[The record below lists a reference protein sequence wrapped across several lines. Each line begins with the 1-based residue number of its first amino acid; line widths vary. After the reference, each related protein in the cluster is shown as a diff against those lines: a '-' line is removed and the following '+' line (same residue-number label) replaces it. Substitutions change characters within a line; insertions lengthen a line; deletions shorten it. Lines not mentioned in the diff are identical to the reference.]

1 MKFHYQ
7 HLIELLKKTPTKAEL
22 SETLFQLGHEN
33 EIEGEIF
40 DLELTPNR
48 GDCLSLMG
56 IARDLNFFFEYKDD
70 LKIYDG
76 AIEKFD
82 FDFINYEPDSCPDIS
97 FLYIEID
104 NKIGSYKDYLQS
116 YFQDLPNNR
125 VNFFTDIS
133 NYVSYELGQPTH
145 CYDFLSLQ
153 GTLELKKIDQKN
165 DFTTLQ
171 DEKILIDEGTL
182 VFSINDEVINLAGI
196 MGGKKTRCSDKTT
209 KVLLECA
216 HFKPEEILGK
226 STYYGLNSDASH
238 KYERFV
244 DPNLQELAIKRFIKI
259 VEDHAD
265 IKEIKLYKN
274 SNYKHQD
281 RMLELNSS
289 KINNILG
296 TNLDDKIIIQILNYL
311 FFELVDNKV
320 KVPSFRNDIHTTND
334 LAEEIARIV
343 GYNNIS
349 SQSINLPE
357 IKIEFS
363 LSQFLRDFLLKNGF
377 TEVINFQFSNIEESE
392 TISIDNPLDQNKT
405 RMRNSLKDSL
415 VENLLFNERRQ
426 KSSIKLFEISD
437 LYSIDSSGNIDI
449 KKVLGIIAS
458 GHVANNY
465 EDFSKKINTQFID
478 SIFKDLNFD
487 SSHYSSNIDRKSI
500 NTKRKEEIVYLEIP
514 LERFEV
520 NSVDE
525 CVEKLDENVHFFKY
539 EEISEFPSSMRDFS
553 FMVSNLDTINEI
565 SQKIFDFDSK
575 ILKDAFLFDY
585 YENAANQEVK
595 AAFRFI
601 FQDFSKTLT
610 DNEINQELEPLLS
623 EILKLENVSI
633 PGYKHDISK

>member
-22 SETLFQLGHEN
+22 SEILFQLGHEN

-40 DLELTPNR
+40 NLELTPNR
-48 GDCLSLMG
+48 GDCLSLTG
-56 IARDLNFFFEYKDD
+56 IARDLNFFFEYKDN

-82 FDFINYEPDSCPDIS
+82 FDFVNHEPDACPDIN

-104 NKIGSYKDYLQS
+104 NKVNSYKDYLQS

-153 GTLELKKIDQKN
+153 GTLELKKIDQKD

-171 DEKILIDEGTL
+171 DEKIVIDEGSL

-196 MGGKKTRCSDKTT
+196 MGGKNTRCSDKTT

-226 STYYGLNSDASH
+226 STLYGLNSDASH

-244 DPNLQELAIKRFIKI
+244 DPNLQEFAIKRFIKI

-296 TNLDDKIIIQILNYL
+296 TNLDDKMIIKILDNL
-311 FFELVDNKV
+311 FFETIDNQV

-343 GYNNIS
+343 GYNNIA
-349 SQSINLPE
+349 SQSINLPK
-357 IKIEFS
+357 IKKDFS

-377 TEVINFQFSNIEESE
+377 TEVINFQFSNIDESE

-405 RMRNSLKDSL
+405 QMRTSLKDSL
-415 VENLLFNERRQ
+415 LENLLFNERRQ

-437 LYSIDSSGNIDI
+437 LYSIDPSGNIDI
-449 KKVLGIIAS
+449 KKVMGIIAS

-465 EDFSKKINTQFID
+465 EDFSKKINTQFMD
-478 SIFKDLNFD
+478 TIFKDLNFD
-487 SSHYSSNIDRKSI
+487 SSQYSSNIDRQSI
-500 NTKRKEEIVYLEIP
+500 NSKRKEEIVYVEIP

-520 NSVDE
+520 YRNDE
-525 CVEKLDENVHFFKY
+525 YVEKLDEDIQFFKY
-539 EEISEFPSSMRDFS
+539 KEISGFPSSTRDFS
-553 FMVSNLDTINEI
+553 FMVSNLDTINKI

-575 ILKDAFLFDY
+575 ILKDAFLFDF

-633 PGYKHDISK
+633 PGYKHDIP

>member
-22 SETLFQLGHEN
+22 SEILFQLGHEN

-40 DLELTPNR
+40 NLELTPNR
-48 GDCLSLMG
+48 GDCLSLTG
-56 IARDLNFFFEYKDD
+56 IARDLNFFFEYKDN
-70 LKIYDG
+70 LKIYDD

-82 FDFINYEPDSCPDIS
+82 FDFVNHEPDACPDIN

-104 NKIGSYKDYLQS
+104 NKVNSYKDYLQS

-153 GTLELKKIDQKN
+153 GTLELKKIDQKD

-171 DEKILIDEGTL
+171 DEKIVIDEGSL

-196 MGGKKTRCSDKTT
+196 MGGKNTRCSDKTT

-226 STYYGLNSDASH
+226 STLYGLNSDASH

-244 DPNLQELAIKRFIKI
+244 DPNLQEFAIKRFIKI

-296 TNLDDKIIIQILNYL
+296 TNLDDKMIIKILNNL
-311 FFELVDNKV
+311 FFETIDNKV

-343 GYNNIS
+343 GYNNIA
-349 SQSINLPE
+349 SQSINLPK
-357 IKIEFS
+357 IKKDFS

-377 TEVINFQFSNIEESE
+377 TEVINFQFSNIDESE

-405 RMRNSLKDSL
+405 QMRTSLKDSL
-415 VENLLFNERRQ
+415 LENLLFNERRQ

-437 LYSIDSSGNIDI
+437 LYSIDPSGNIDI
-449 KKVLGIIAS
+449 KKVMGIIAS

-465 EDFSKKINTQFID
+465 EDFSKKINTKFMD
-478 SIFKDLNFD
+478 TIFKDLNFD
-487 SSHYSSNIDRKSI
+487 SSQYSSNIDRQSI
-500 NTKRKEEIVYLEIP
+500 NSKRKEEIVYVEIP

-520 NSVDE
+520 YRNDE
-525 CVEKLDENVHFFKY
+525 YVEKLDEDIQFFKY
-539 EEISEFPSSMRDFS
+539 KEISGFPSSTRDFS
-553 FMVSNLDTINEI
+553 FMVSNLDTINKI

-575 ILKDAFLFDY
+575 ILKDAFLFDF

-633 PGYKHDISK
+633 PGYKHDIPK